1 MTNYQVAADSSLQV
15 AKIESVGAKKVGLEG
30 LNSLRGIAAVLIVI
44 FHVLGIHGL
53 KIPPQLSFVPAYF
66 GLGVPLFFVIS
77 AFSLFL
83 STTSRVGKEGW
94 LSSYAI
100 RRFMRIAPLF
110 YFIATFYL
118 IYIPLQFGSYIAP
131 MSYFGTISLLFNL
144 MPGKHESMV
153 WAGWTIGVEVLFY
166 VLVPYLLV
174 FVKNIYV
181 SVIAVLAAV
190 VLSTVFY
197 KFYLSPNYPAGYAY
211 MSFMGSIGVFFFGI
225 FGFFL
230 YSVLKGRNHAR
241 AIGYILLFMAF
252 VITWGLVAKEQSL
265 VSIVGNRSNLWA
277 LVFVMFVVS
286 QCLSPIFA
294 ITNPLFSYLGRLSFG
309 LYLCHPPLVY
319 MLKPVYGYFYQYLS
333 DGFAFGSSAIV
344 TLIILV
350 PVARLMNFLIEEPG
364 IRLGEKMIS
373 GRVGKDFFTAK

>member
-30 LNSLRGIAAVLIVI
+30 LNSLRGVAAVLIVI

-166 VLVPYLLV
+166 VLVPYLLI

-181 SVIAVLAAV
+181 SVVAVLVAV

-241 AIGYILLFMAF
+241 AIGYILLFMALL
-252 VITWGLVAKEQSL
+252 ITWGLVAKEQSL
-265 VSIVGNRSNLWA
+265 VPIVGNRSNLWA

-286 QCLSPIFA
+286 QCLSPILA

-319 MLKPVYGYFYQYLS
+319 MLKPVYGYLYQYLS
-333 DGFAFGSSAIV
+333 DGFAFWSSVVV

-373 GRVGKDFFTAK
+373 GRIGKDFSTAK

>member
-1 MTNYQVAADSSLQV
+1 MTNYQMGADSSLQV
-15 AKIESVGAKKVGLEG
+15 AEVKPLGAKKPGLEG

-110 YFIATFYL
+110 YFVATFYL

-144 MPGKHESMV
+144 MPGQHESMV

-166 VLVPYLLV
+166 ILVPYLLI

-181 SVIAVLAAV
+181 SMVAVLAAIA
-190 VLSTVFY
+190 LSTVFY
-197 KFYLSPNYPAGYAY
+197 KFYLGASYPAGYAY
-211 MSFMGSIGVFFFGI
+211 MSFMGSIGVFFFGV

-230 YSVLKGRNHAR
+230 YSVLKGREHVR
-241 AIGYILLFMAF
+241 VIGYILLFLALLL
-252 VITWGLVAKEQSL
+252 TWGVVEKEQTL
-265 VSIVGNRSNLWA
+265 VSIIGNRSNLWA
-277 LVFVMFVVS
+277 LVFVMLVVS
-286 QCLSPIFA
+286 QCLAPVFA

-319 MLKPVYGYFYQYLS
+319 VLKPVYGYFYQYLG
-333 DGFAFGSSAIV
+333 DGFAFVCSATV
-344 TLIILV
+344 TLLILV
-350 PVARLMNFLIEEPG
+350 PIAKLMNILIEEPG
-364 IRLGEKMIS
+364 IRLGEKLIS
-373 GRVGKDFFTAK
+373 RKVGKDFITAH